1 VVYST
6 AQRCSALPRNSSSE
20 QERPVRSA
28 VLISSSSAG
37 HTPQRPWP
45 LRRTPTA
52 WNDRAR
58 AQCSQYPGS
67 ARLTAEYR
75 LPMPA
80 DGPLAL
86 SSTERRPKEP
96 FARLPTALRPSR
108 PVKHWVFHQPEKE
121 LTPLPVLRYGSGHR
135 KKWFKNPIHATIA
148 LTVEGALLARSYCPV
163 VGIRTRS
170 LIFGRQEGF

>member
-1 VVYST
+1 
-6 AQRCSALPRNSSSE
+6 
-20 QERPVRSA
+20 
-28 VLISSSSAG
+28 
-37 HTPQRPWP
+37 
-45 LRRTPTA
+45 
-52 WNDRAR
+52 
-58 AQCSQYPGS
+58 
-67 ARLTAEYR
+67 
-75 LPMPA
+75 MPA

>member
-1 VVYST
+1 VAYST

-28 VLISSSSAG
+28 VLIWSSSAG

-67 ARLTAEYR
+67 ARQPNTACQCQ
-75 LPMPA
+75 PMA
-80 DGPLAL
+80 PLAL

-96 FARLPTALRPSR
+96 FARLPIALRPSR

-135 KKWFKNPIHATIA
+135 KRWFKNPIRATIA

-163 VGIRTRS
+163 VGIHTRS